1 MTVEPTPAYVRRA
14 TFIGNHDG
22 DTVVLALDHG
32 KFPTSKT
39 VTECDI
45 RVKGLYCPE
54 LSEPGGAEAAEFTR
68 GLLAGAQ
75 RITVQTYKGS
85 FARTVADVWVDG
97 RLLTDV
103 VVEAG
108 FGRRTAL

>member
-1 MTVEPTPAYVRRA
+1 MPEPIPAYVRNA
-14 TFIGNHDG
+14 TFVSNHDG
-22 DTVVLALDHG
+22 DTVTLALDHG
-32 KFPTSKT
+32 KFPTSRS
-39 VTECDI
+39 VTECEI

-54 LSEPGGAEAAEFTR
+54 LNEAGGAEAADFTHEV
-68 GLLAGAQ
+68 LSKAQ
-75 RITVQTYKGS
+75 RIVAQTYKGS

-108 FGRRTAL
+108 FGKRTQG

>member
-1 MTVEPTPAYVRRA
+1 MNEPAPAYVFKA
-14 TFIGNHDG
+14 TFVSNHDG
-22 DTVVLALDHG
+22 DTLLLALDHG
-32 KFPTSKT
+32 RFPTSKT

-54 LSEPGGAEAAEFTR
+54 LSEAGGAEAAEYAQA
-68 GLLAGAQ
+68 LLARAR

-97 RLLTDV
+97 VPFAAIMVD
-103 VVEAG
+103 AG
-108 FGRRTAL
+108 HGTAVP

>member
-1 MTVEPTPAYVRRA
+1 MVEPVPAYVRNA
-14 TFIGNHDG
+14 TFVSNHDG
-22 DTVVLALDHG
+22 DTLVLALDHG
-32 KFPTSKT
+32 KFPTSRA

-54 LSEPGGAEAAEFTR
+54 LSEPGGTEAAEHAR
-68 GLLAGAQ
+68 ALLEAAS

-97 RLLTDV
+97 QLFAETMV
-103 VVEAG
+103 AAG
-108 FGRRTAL
+108 HGTTT